1 VSTHKTKKKLAGRRK
16 TRSGRWQDDV
26 EKNTSVALEI
36 DNQIGKNA
44 REKEATMQ
52 KPQKKSTHRE

>member
-1 VSTHKTKKKLAGRRK
+1 LQV
-16 TRSGRWQDDV
+16 V
-26 EKNTSVALEI
+26 EKPALVVGKMSRKIQALPSI

-44 REKEATMQ
+44 REKETTMQ